1 VAAFT
6 RIANDLAPLHDG
18 IGVRYGFI
26 LMLRSRFVHPE
37 AVGESLRHAVSTGVA
52 WVNARR
58 IASLA
63 SAKARCQAASYE

>member
-52 WVNARR
+52 
-58 IASLA
+58 
-63 SAKARCQAASYE
+63 